1 MKTHLSVAV
10 ASALLTM
17 TVQVESS
24 RAVEAVKQPPAAA
37 KANAGSTCDK
47 QVISTTYAA
56 CYAYNVKMGWKGSA
70 ASDFCHQHCS
80 Q

>member
-1 MKTHLSVAV
+1 MKTPLAV
-10 ASALLTM
+10 AGVLLAM

-24 RAVEAVKQPPAAA
+24 RAEAAKQPPAVAQA
-37 KANAGSTCDK
+37 KAGSKCDK

-56 CYAYNVKMGWKGSA
+56 CYAYNVKMGWRGSA

-80 Q
+80 D

>member
-1 MKTHLSVAV
+1 MKPLLAV
-10 ASALLTM
+10 AGVLLTM

-24 RAVEAVKQPPAAA
+24 RAVEATRQPPAAA
-37 KANAGSTCDK
+37 QAKAGSKCDK

-56 CYAYNVKMGWKGSA
+56 CYAYNVKMGWRGAA

-80 Q
+80 E